1 MSVTLINVARPPR
14 MLTYNLDHIKHRKT
28 LKYLKAVVGKRGET
42 VLRREGKEIGD
53 SITLAAR
60 GTKGS
65 SRGGLPDT
73 ILECSEIKA
82 AIAARE
88 IKADQRPSPK
98 AKPDPPPKPAA
109 ETKPNPEPTPPKPK
123 ASRRSSSKAGKE

>member
-1 MSVTLINVARPPR
+1 MAVTLINIARPPR
-14 MLTYNLDHIKHRKT
+14 MLTYNLDHVQHRKT
-28 LKYLKAVVGKRGET
+28 LKFLKASLGKRGET

-53 SITLAAR
+53 SITLAAK

-82 AIAARE
+82 AIAKRE
-88 IKADQRPSPK
+88 IRAERELKA
-98 AKPDPPPKPAA
+98 AATPKPS
-109 ETKPNPEPTPPKPK
+109 KPKRSAKPK
-123 ASRRSSSKAGKE
+123 APPAPSDEAKADKE

>member
-1 MSVTLINVARPPR
+1 MAVTLINIARPPR
-14 MLTYNLDHIKHRKT
+14 MLTYNLDHVQHRKT
-28 LKYLKAVVGKRGET
+28 LKFLKASLGKRGET

-53 SITLAAR
+53 SITLAAK

-82 AIAARE
+82 AIAKRE
-88 IKADQRPSPK
+88 IRAERELKA
-98 AKPDPPPKPAA
+98 ATPKPS
-109 ETKPNPEPTPPKPK
+109 KPKRSAKPK
-123 ASRRSSSKAGKE
+123 APPAPSDEAKADKE